1 MLLVESNL
9 QKQSTWWKWYKDC
22 PKKVIVQIVL
32 KIKIKKIK
40 NKKEEEGGRGGVG
53 GEDLHEKS

>member
-9 QKQSTWWKWYKDC
+9 QKQRTWWKWYKDC

-32 KIKIKKIK
+32 KIKIKTI
-40 NKKEEEGGRGGVG
+40 NKKEERGGGVG
-53 GEDLHEKS
+53 GKDLHEKS